1 MNKKDIGIIKQLY
14 WKLLPSQIFCS
25 MIASLSTIINGL
37 IVGNSLD
44 SNSIAALGL
53 VGILSTVLGVIS
65 NLVSGGARIVCGKYI
80 GRGQFDRVNYAFS
93 ASLLMLIIFGGIA
106 TTFYIT
112 FAKQIAIL
120 LGATGAVID
129 TTTLYIRANT
139 LGLLALIL
147 SPCLM
152 SFLDMNNQTRYS
164 LSCAIVLAI
173 CSLIFGLLNINV
185 FKGGLFGMG
194 IASSLSQI
202 VCFICLICKFIFDK
216 RLPRIKVKGLLPEM
230 YKEIVVLGLPSALI
244 VLYQIRNMFL
254 NRFAGQIGGEEAL
267 TSLSILMTCS
277 GIFDS
282 IAVGTGSTILM
293 INSVMYGEED
303 RDSIRRFF
311 SFSIKMSILI
321 NAIKGVIFALLSKP
335 LAILFGAKGT
345 ILVLTTNLLIC
356 YSLTMPLNG
365 MPIAW
370 LNTYA
375 AIGKSKLVNA
385 LYPFACFIF
394 PMFFVGV
401 FMPLLHIN
409 AIWLSFA
416 GAEALVVLTL
426 ILISSIKNKRF
437 PHHISDLLILD
448 DSFGYSS
455 NDSLSITVTNVE
467 EVVEVS
473 KKVSTY
479 ALEKGADNKKAYII
493 GLCLEEMASNI
504 VLHGF
509 TKKRNNKDNY
519 IDIFVRYNK
528 GKFYTRLRDNAPE
541 FNPQRRL
548 EQDKEDITKNIGIKM
563 VNKLAT
569 NMYYQTTFGMN
580 MLTIEI

>member
-1 MNKKDIGIIKQLY
+1 MNKKDTGIITQLY

-25 MIASLSTIINGL
+25 MVASLSTIINGL
-37 IVGNSLD
+37 IVGNTLD
-44 SNSIAALGL
+44 SNSVAALGL
-53 VGILSTVLGVIS
+53 VGLLSTLLGVIS

-80 GRGQFDRVNYAFS
+80 GRGQFERVNSAFS
-93 ASLLMLIIFGGIA
+93 ASVLMLIIFGA
-106 TTFYIT
+106 VSSFCYIS
-112 FAKQIAIL
+112 FARQIAIL
-120 LGATGAVID
+120 LGATGSVID
-129 TTTLYIRANT
+129 TTALYIRANT
-139 LGLLALIL
+139 LGLLALVL

-164 LSCAIVLAI
+164 LSCAVVLAV
-173 CSLIFGLLNINV
+173 CSLVFGLINIKV
-185 FKGGLFGMG
+185 FNGGLFGMG

-202 VCFICLICKFIFDK
+202 VCFLCLACKFIFDK
-216 RLPRIKVKGLLPEM
+216 QLPRIKIKGLLPEV

-244 VLYQIRNMFL
+244 VLYNVRNMFL

-293 INSVMYGEED
+293 INSVMYGEGD
-303 RDSIRRFF
+303 RDSIQRFF
-311 SFSIKMSILI
+311 SFSVKTSILI
-321 NAIKGVIFALLSKP
+321 NSIKGVVFALLSKP

-345 ILVLTTNLLIC
+345 ILTLTTNLLIC

-375 AIGKSKLVNA
+375 AIGKSKLVNS
-385 LYPFACFIF
+385 LYPFSCFIF
-394 PMFFVGV
+394 PMIFVAI
-401 FMPLLHIN
+401 FIPLLQIN

-416 GAEALVVLTL
+416 GAEALVVVTL
-426 ILISSIKNKRF
+426 ILISAIKNKHF
-437 PHHISDLLILD
+437 PRHISDLLFLD
-448 DSFGYSS
+448 DSFGYDAK
-455 NDSLSITVTNVE
+455 DSISITVTNVE

-473 KKVSTY
+473 KKVNDY
-479 ALEKGADNKKAYII
+479 ALERGADKKKAYII

-509 TKKRNNKDNY
+509 TKRNRKNDNY
-519 IDIFVRYNK
+519 IDIYVKYYK

-548 EQDKEDITKNIGIKM
+548 EQDKEDITKNMGIKM